1 MKTKKKNKWV
11 IIPVIL
17 IFIII
22 SIVLYA
28 IFNPNNLKNGVS
40 LNLFEQRWVED
51 NKNEIVN
58 VSIPSN
64 IPILNIEGSGIAFSF
79 LDYFEKET
87 ELEFNKIPYIIGET
101 DPTDNSFQILREN
114 AKLNDNDLLF
124 YTDDYA
130 VISKASEKKTSLDD
144 LEGKVGLL
152 KDDFSSVTSYF
163 DNNNLSFLSANNIEE
178 LLISFE
184 NNLYNYIVIPKHLY
198 LNYIIE
204 NDYYILNTLNDLSL
218 KYVLR
223 LSDNEGRLND
233 IIKKYYTYWINNN
246 LTSEYYSE
254 LLSLYTSV
262 KAIDDKSN
270 TDFKSKRYV
279 YGYVEDAPYEVF
291 NNDNE
296 IKGISSGF
304 VDSFTTFSGVEFSY
318 KKYDSVSKLNKAL
331 EKGEIDIA
339 LNYYNLN
346 SSNAY
351 KTLDIVLSNYVILSN
366 DNSLIIDTIKSLKD
380 TTIYTIK
387 NTKLAH
393 YLKKNS
399 NFNVKEVDDVSS
411 LRNRKLILV
420 DYNVYSYYKNDY
432 FQKYNIVYQA
442 KASNNYNYLINK
454 TDENALF
461 YNIFNYY
468 LSIANNEKIERSAI
482 DKLTSKSINVDLSLL
497 WLYVILL
504 PVFAFVLVLIFK
516 KRKKIVKVRNDVK
529 LKYIDPL
536 TSLKNRYYLNNN
548 ISKWEEN
555 NIYPQAIIVININ
568 NLKDINDAYGYEGGD
583 QLIKNAANIL
593 INNQMEKT
601 DIIRTDGNE
610 FVIYMVGYDE
620 NAVIAYVR
628 KLYRLLKDLPYE
640 YGASIG
646 YSMIEDDIK
655 TIEDAINEAILDM
668 ITNRDTKRNTDI

>member
-1 MKTKKKNKWV
+1 MKAKKRNKWL
-11 IIPVIL
+11 IIPVLL
-17 IFIII
+17 IFVII

-40 LNLFEQRWVED
+40 LNLFEQRWIED

-101 DPTDNSFQILREN
+101 DPTGNSFQILRDN
-114 AKLNDNDLLF
+114 KKLKNNDLLF

-130 VISKASEKKTSLDD
+130 VVSKNPETKASLDN

-163 DNNNLSFLSANNIEE
+163 DNNNLSFYKSNNIDE
-178 LLISFE
+178 LLMGFE

-204 NDYYILNTLNDLSL
+204 SDYYILNTLNDLSL

-223 LSDNEGRLND
+223 LSDNDGRLNN
-233 IIKKYYTYWINNN
+233 IIKKYYTYWINNS

-262 KAIDDKSN
+262 KAIDDKNN

-279 YGYVEDAPYEVF
+279 YGYVDDAPYELF
-291 NNDNE
+291 NNNE
-296 IKGISSGF
+296 LKGISSGF
-304 VDSFTTFSGVEFSY
+304 IDSFSTFSGVEFSY
-318 KKYDSVSKLNKAL
+318 KKYNSVSELNKAL
-331 EKGEIDIA
+331 EKGTIDIA

-351 KTLDIVLSNYVILSN
+351 KTLDIALSNYVILSK
-366 DNSLIIDTIKSLKD
+366 DNSVIIDTIKALKD

-387 NTKLAH
+387 NTKLSH
-393 YLKKNS
+393 YLKNNS
-399 NFNVKEVDDVSS
+399 NFNVKEVDNVSS
-411 LRNRKLILV
+411 LRNRELILI

-432 FQKYNIVYQA
+432 FQKYSIVYQA
-442 KASNNYNYLINK
+442 SSNSNYNYLINK
-454 TDENALF
+454 IDGNTLF

-468 LSIANNEKIERSAI
+468 LSMANNDKIERIAI
-482 DKLTSKSINVDLSLL
+482 DELTSKSLNLDLSLL

-504 PVFAFVLVLIFK
+504 PVFAFVLILIFR

-548 ISKWEEN
+548 INKWEEN
-555 NIYPQAIIVININ
+555 NIYPQAIVVININ

-620 NAVIAYVR
+620 SAVIAYVR

-640 YGASIG
+640 YGASLG